1 MMNNWRICIDSAQH
15 RALNFCGGSMNTGQG
30 YGDGADYGNMRGW
43 GRGSGEAIY
52 DNDWNYGDGYGVG
65 GPPVTLKNT
74 VTVTVTEKVKQFG
87 LRGGTDVSKR

>member
-52 DNDWNYGDGYGVG
+52 DNDWNYGDGYGDGVG
-65 GPPVTLKNT
+65 NGKEYGFLDGDGESKT
-74 VTVTVTEKVKQFG
+74 VWP
-87 LRGGTDVSKR
+87 KRRY

>member
-65 GPPVTLKNT
+65 VGNIKKYGYRDGDGESKT
-74 VTVTVTEKVKQFG
+74 VWP
-87 LRGGTDVSKR
+87 KRRY